1 MRSAGSK
8 ASKPKK
14 LSAGLWRWTARHP
27 DWHPGE
33 FGSEVGSYAA
43 RVRGDEL
50 LLVDPLLPE
59 DGDNAPG
66 QRGDVDHVIA
76 LLDELA
82 GASARVHVYITI
94 PYHVRSTA
102 QIVRRYGKRRVRVYG
117 ERRAAR
123 RLAPEVSVL
132 EAEPGAELPFG
143 GRCFA
148 IGRPR
153 RAELPLWIEDHA
165 ALVFGD
171 ALVEAGG
178 ELRIWSQDTLDK
190 RRLAFYRER
199 FVPTL
204 APLLELP
211 VKRVL
216 VTHGEPVLSGAAA
229 ELRRALERRPWYH
242 RPG

>member
-1 MRSAGSK
+1 MA
-8 ASKPKK
+8 AKPKK

-33 FGSEVGSYAA
+33 FGREVGSYAA
-43 RVRGDEL
+43 LVRGDEL
-50 LLVDPLLPE
+50 LLVDPLLPRDAE
-59 DGDNAPG
+59 QVTAQAGDDE
-66 QRGDVDHVIA
+66 QVTA

-82 GASARVHVYITI
+82 GASARVHVYVTI

-102 QIVRRYGKRRVRVYG
+102 EIVRRYGKRSVRVYG

-123 RLAPEVSVL
+123 RLAPEVSVR
-132 EAEPGAELPFG
+132 EAEPGAKLPFG

-165 ALVFGD
+165 ALAFGD

-178 ELRIWSQDTLDK
+178 ELRIWSQDMLDDQ
-190 RRLAFYRER
+190 RLAFYRER

-211 VKRVL
+211 VRRVL
-216 VTHGEPVLSGAAA
+216 VTHGEPVLSRGAA

-242 RPG
+242 HG